1 MLKRLCSAL
10 LTLALSLGLVTA
22 FSGTASATNYQVID
36 WNISN
41 ITAGGNTHHQNYWNL
56 IDAIHRYT
64 YGDVTGVNNVT
75 ETTTERGRLVQVRV
89 LDTNNT
95 HLASVYLWANDLYVA
110 GFYAPQ
116 TNTHWA
122 FQDRINEF
130 QTALGVTVP
139 QNRRIASGNYSDIPG
154 GNNRGSL
161 APAPENIYNAMRT
174 LGRATAYNDATGRA
188 VLMAT
193 QIFSEAAR
201 FGVVFDVVRGNIQN
215 PNRNRTL
222 NYVDP
227 DPARG
232 TVLAA
237 NVQNQWGAISQFIR
251 NARANPSGQSV
262 SVMGHTVTTIA
273 AVLYYIGFIE
283 ANGGIMHSRP

>member
-10 LTLALSLGLVTA
+10 LTLAVAMGLVTTL
-22 FSGTASATNYQVID
+22 SGTASATNYQVID

-56 IDAIHRYT
+56 IDAIHRHT
-64 YGDVTGVNNVT
+64 YGDPTGVNGVT
-75 ETTTERGRLVQVRV
+75 ETTTEHGRLVQVRV

-110 GFYAPQ
+110 GFYSPQ
-116 TNTHWA
+116 NNTHWA
-122 FQDRINEF
+122 FVDRINEF
-130 QTALGVTVP
+130 ENALGVRVP
-139 QNRRIASGNYSDIPG
+139 ANRRIASGNYADIPG
-154 GNNRGSL
+154 GNDRGTL
-161 APAPENIYNAMRT
+161 APNPGNIYNAMRT

-201 FGVVFDVVRGNIQN
+201 FGVVFDVIRGNIQN

-222 NYVDP
+222 NYENP
-227 DPARG
+227 DRAG
-232 TVLAA
+232 DFIQAATVE
-237 NVQNQWGAISQFIR
+237 NQWGAISRFIR
-251 NARANPSGQSV
+251 NARANPNGQAV
-262 SVMGHTVTTIA
+262 WVMSHQVTTIA

-283 ANGGIMHSRP
+283 ANGGIMHSQN